1 MTSLLRALVLAAL
14 VAVVFV
20 ALGAHATKSVAT
32 ASYPCVGPPADY
44 ISAFDTVRG
53 QPADGAVT
61 YPYKTEFIEWQG
73 WLTPNDGVSIPGH
86 HSEHIHEAACI
97 PEGQVI
103 DDSVFPWFLD
113 AKYTFHNVVNY
124 TVTSSAA
131 TQITENGSFTL
142 FRADA
147 GQVSALNTAMQ
158 ASGGLNTVTTFQSY
172 SSPAST
178 SLINQG
184 NGYKELRWQ
193 IQVDRANSSALVDQ
207 WKVSA
212 RAYFDQEYAGKTA
225 TPPLGASGNCHVDFV
240 RTQNWISFHDQT
252 GAVKNTYG
260 YAGFRESMF
269 NPDCT
274 APAAFMPDALA
285 QPRPDTWNTSTR
297 ITDGTSRLFVFV
309 DPNFHAHP
317 DTYAWVQDLG
327 NPQFTG
333 VSNQGGYDN
342 AVSVPLSTLGLASGV
357 HRFMVQGHK
366 GYTGTISDPN
376 QPISSPIVVMPFFYG
391 DSQAPTAPSGLAKAN
406 PQPSSIDVSWNASTD
421 NTGVA
426 GYHVFL
432 DGAQVA
438 DVSGTS
444 ATVTG
449 LSAPSHTIA
458 VEAYDAAGNVSQR
471 TTITVIRTWQ

>member
-1 MTSLLRALVLAAL
+1 MKRLILISLAVAAIVGGFHEWTPPARA
-14 VAVVFV
+14 
-20 ALGAHATKSVAT
+20 VAT
-32 ASYPCVGPPADY
+32 YPCFGPPADY
-44 ISAFDTVRG
+44 VAAYDTVRG

-73 WLTPNDGVSIPGH
+73 WLTPNDGVTVPGH

-124 TVTSSAA
+124 TVTSANA
-131 TQITENGSFTL
+131 TQITENGSTNLFTATASQV
-142 FRADA
+142 AD
-147 GQVSALNTAMQ
+147 LNTAMQ
-158 ASGGLNTVTTFQSY
+158 ASGGLNTVTAFQSY
-172 SSPAST
+172 STPSLT
-178 SLINQG
+178 SQINQG

-193 IQVDRANSSALVDQ
+193 IQVDRANTSALVDQ

-212 RAYFDQEYAGKTA
+212 RSYFDQEYAGKSA
-225 TPPLGASGNCHVDFV
+225 APPLGASGNCHVDFV
-240 RTQNWISFHDQT
+240 RTQNWISFHDQN
-252 GAVKNTYG
+252 GNVKNTYG

-327 NPQFTG
+327 NPQVTG
-333 VSNQGGYDN
+333 TLNQGGYDN
-342 AVSVPLSTLGLASGV
+342 AVSVPLSTLGLAGGV

-366 GYTGTISDPN
+366 GYTGTIQDPN
-376 QPISSPIVVMPFFYG
+376 QPISSPIVVMPFLYG
-391 DSQAPTAPSGLAKAN
+391 DSQAPSTPTGLAKAN
-406 PQPSSIDVSWNASTD
+406 PQPSSIDVSWTASTD
-421 NTGVA
+421 NTAVA
-426 GYHVFL
+426 GYRVYL

-438 DVSGTS
+438 DTANTSVTVS
-444 ATVTG
+444 G
-449 LSAPSHTIA
+449 LSAPSHL
-458 VEAYDAAGNVSQR
+458 VEVAAYDAAGNVSPR
-471 TTITVIRTWQ
+471 AAVTVTRSWQ